1 MIFAAEAA
9 SRGAL
14 PFMPVGQVKGIDM
27 VLITS
32 TGRTVTAQ
40 IKAQGTRQMKT
51 VDLVED
57 IKADVLAVCH
67 LGVWYLLPAE
77 ELSGRTVNVKQI
89 RNRKNNWDLIR

>member
-27 VLITS
+27 VLITP
-32 TGRTVTAQ
+32 TGRAVTTQ

-51 VDLVED
+51 VDLVEGM
-57 IKADVLAVCH
+57 KADVLAVCH

-77 ELSGRTVNVKQI
+77 ELSGRTVNIKQI
-89 RNRKNNWDLIR
+89 RNGKQNWSLIR